1 MTNVSSPKKLPTKL
15 RINLRAQHL
24 TLLPQRALF
33 WEEKKYLLL
42 SDLHLGKAGH
52 FRKNG
57 SPIPAAVHWKD
68 LVVLGTL
75 IETYQPEKVVLLG
88 DLFHSALNNEWLDF
102 ARWMEQ
108 YTPLPFVLVKGNH
121 DMLPEAAYDLDQLV
135 VKPKS
140 WNVEPF
146 LLTHKPV
153 IEPKPT
159 LRGGWTF
166 PKYSGEKE
174 PFYNL
179 AGHIHPGTTLHL
191 GLGQSERIPCFFL
204 GPNVGLLPA
213 FGQFTGCVRM
223 NTTPQDQI
231 FGIVSEQNIIRMA

>member
-1 MTNVSSPKKLPTKL
+1 MTNVTSPKKLPTKL
-15 RINLRAQHL
+15 SIPLRNQHL

-75 IETYQPEKVVLLG
+75 VETYRPEKVVLLG

-102 ARWMEQ
+102 ASWMEQ
-108 YTPLPFVLVKGNH
+108 YAPLPFVLVKGNH
-121 DMLPEAAYDLDQLV
+121 DMLPDAAYDLPQLEV
-135 VKPKS
+135 IAEEWP
-140 WNVEPF
+140 VEPF
-146 LLTHKPV
+146 LFTHKPL
-153 IEPKPT
+153 IEPKNQ
-159 LRGGWTF
+159 RGGWKF
-166 PKYSGEKE
+166 PEYNIEADSL
-174 PFYNL
+174 YNL
-179 AGHIHPGTTLHL
+179 AGHIHPGTTVRL
-191 GLGQSERIPCFFL
+191 GLGQSERMPCFFF
-204 GPNVGLLPA
+204 GPNIGLLPA

-223 NTTPQDQI
+223 NVTPQDQVY
-231 FGIVSEQNIIRMA
+231 GIVGERSIIPIR

>member
-1 MTNVSSPKKLPTKL
+1 MTNASSPKKLPAKL
-15 RINLRAQHL
+15 GITLRDQHL

-75 IETYQPEKVVLLG
+75 IETQQPEKVVLLG
-88 DLFHSALNNEWLDF
+88 DLFHSVLNNEWLDF
-102 ARWMEQ
+102 AHWMEQ
-108 YTPLPFVLVKGNH
+108 YAPLPFVLVKGNH
-121 DMLPEAAYDLDQLV
+121 DVLPDAAYNLNQLV
-135 VKPKS
+135 VKPES
-140 WNVEPF
+140 WEVDPF

-153 IEPKPT
+153 LEPKNQ
-159 LRGGWTF
+159 RGGWRF
-166 PKYSGEKE
+166 PRYSAETDSL
-174 PFYNL
+174 YNL
-179 AGHIHPGTTLHL
+179 AGHIHPGTTVRL
-191 GLGQSERIPCFFL
+191 GLGQSERMPCFFF
-204 GPNVGLLPA
+204 GPNIGLLPA

-223 NTTPQDQI
+223 NITSQDLVY
-231 FGIVSEQNIIRMA
+231 GIVNERSIIRVY